1 MPVNRGRFK
10 GKRSNEPK
18 KHGPRERERTLML
31 SLNKMTVFRYGLRE
45 IMSNY
50 KVDEATASSVIAS
63 VMAKASRISIDS
75 AKKFIREQETLG
87 VCPKAVSDE
96 IYDLLERFSMYR

>member
-1 MPVNRGRFK
+1 
-10 GKRSNEPK
+10 
-18 KHGPRERERTLML
+18 ML

-75 AKKFIREQETLG
+75 AKRFIREQEMLG
-87 VCPKAVSDE
+87 VCPKEVSDE